1 MKRMRGPSGLSLR
14 DAWDAQAGN
23 WIRWAQ
29 TPGHDSYWLFH
40 RDRFLELVPSP
51 GAHTLDVGCGEGRLA
66 RDLAALGHRVV
77 GIDAS
82 VAMIEAARASGTNV
96 EYVIADAAELP
107 FPDHAFDLVLA
118 FMSLQD
124 IDDMPRAV
132 AEAARVLMPG
142 GRLCLAVVHPI
153 SSAGGFADSSDD
165 SPFVIEGEYLAAG
178 RYRDEVERGG
188 LEMVFHSEHRTIED
202 YSRALEAA
210 GFLIERVREVTDPGH
225 PRWRRMPLF
234 LHMRA
239 VAPGR

>member
-1 MKRMRGPSGLSLR
+1 VKRVRGTSELSLR

-40 RDRFLELVPSP
+40 RDRFLELVPPS
-51 GAHTLDVGCGEGRLA
+51 GVHTLDVGCGEGRLA
-66 RDLAALGHRVV
+66 RDLAGLGHRVV
-77 GIDAS
+77 GVDAS
-82 VAMIEAARASGTNV
+82 VAMIEAARAGGGNV
-96 EYVIADAAELP
+96 EYVVADAAALP
-107 FPDHAFDLVLA
+107 FRDQAFDLVVA

-132 AEAARVLMPG
+132 AEVARVLVAG

-153 SSAGGFADSSDD
+153 SSAGRFAASTDD
-165 SPFVIEGEYLAAG
+165 SPFVIDGPYLAAG

-210 GFLIERVREVTDPGH
+210 GFLIERVREVTDPDH

-239 VAPGR
+239 VAPGG